1 VHSAFSGL
9 PTSDPRTADL
19 FTLLADHGR
28 PVKIHNEGGDWDS
41 ALEAIARRHPRLPII
56 VAHSGLGGPS
66 LEGARL
72 AAVTDNVYLEM
83 GSSYARLPI
92 VRELVRI
99 APRHK
104 ILYGTDAPLLNPAF
118 VLGTYIDAGLI
129 DDPDVMG
136 GTARRLFG
144 V

>member
-1 VHSAFSGL
+1 M
-9 PTSDPRTADL
+9 PTADPRTADL
-19 FTLLADHGR
+19 FAILADHGR
-28 PVKIHNEGGDWDS
+28 PVKIHNEGADWDA
-41 ALEAIARRHPRLPII
+41 ALGAIARRHPRLPII
-56 VAHSGLGGPS
+56 VAHAGLGRPS
-66 LEGARL
+66 VEGARL
-72 AAVTDNVYLEM
+72 AASTDNVYLEM
-83 GSSYARLPI
+83 GSSYAQLPI

-104 ILYGTDAPLLNPAF
+104 LLYGTDAPLLNPAF
-118 VLGTYIDAGLI
+118 VLGTYIDTGLI